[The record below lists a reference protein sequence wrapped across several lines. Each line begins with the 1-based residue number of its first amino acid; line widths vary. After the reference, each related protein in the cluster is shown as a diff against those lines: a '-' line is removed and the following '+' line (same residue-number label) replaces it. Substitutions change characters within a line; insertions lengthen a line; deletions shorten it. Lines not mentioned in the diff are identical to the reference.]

1 MSLILTFTLVSASA
15 AVESSWRICGRPTSL
30 KPLMGAPSAKENF
43 KSIVCVACSVG
54 SVFFL
59 KVMVACILRSGR
71 SASAFPATVAG
82 WFGAGGIRDQTVE
95 PKLTAG
101 FCGLSA
107 EAINIAARPADGAG
121 AAGWGG

>member
-1 MSLILTFTLVSASA
+1 M
-15 AVESSWRICGRPTSL
+15 
-30 KPLMGAPSAKENF
+30 KPVIGAPSAKENF
-43 KSIVCVACSVG
+43 RSIVCVACSVG

-59 KVMVACILRSGR
+59 KVMVACILRSGM
-71 SASAFPATVAG
+71 SASAFTATVPG
-82 WFGAGGIRDQTVE
+82 WFGAGGIRDHTVE

-121 AAGWGG
+121 AADWVGGVDASGAEVAGAAA